1 MDSNHD
7 NIIKEIA
14 PNVGEYV
21 SLPLVYLYLVLMS
34 GRRDDVLEAVRSIS
48 VYAGKVYCIPQLV
61 VFVLVSEQTQGW
73 QAVAV
78 ISLSWLSYL

>member
-1 MDSNHD
+1 
-7 NIIKEIA
+7 
-14 PNVGEYV
+14 
-21 SLPLVYLYLVLMS
+21 MS